1 MLEKMEKLDRTANL
15 NESSSLDKSA
25 LLDQMQNIQ
34 AVLDPDHQTI
44 TLVNTAGTENGH
56 KAFKMKTKIK
66 LVNPDASFL

>member
-44 TLVNTAGTENGH
+44 TLVNTAGTENGY